1 MTRIIATDDIPWA
14 RGFTD
19 PADVRQQ
26 ATTIREMVAT
36 RRVWRGDGPT
46 WTIPTDDTDL
56 SGLTLNLPNQPEQ
69 TLSEFFATA
78 HSDGIAVLH
87 RGRMVYESYLH
98 GCKAHEPHL
107 NASMAKSYVGLMA
120 ALVEAQGLFSR
131 DDLASKFIP
140 ELAGTA
146 FGDTR
151 IQDLLHMGT
160 DVTYGG
166 RKFYRTIEASRYWA
180 VVAPN
185 LRPVNYHGPET
196 ILEHLATARTAGP
209 TGTEFRY
216 ENGNVETVA
225 EVLRRVTGTSTAEL
239 LSELVWSH
247 IGAEEDA
254 FYIVDS
260 AGTEMAAGGFSAT
273 LRDVA
278 RVGEMIRCDG
288 AIGDCQVI
296 PPSIARSMTAGVPE
310 GYPAKVRSPRAPVD
324 SPATMSYHDYWWIL
338 NDPFESF
345 MASGIHGQRL
355 LISRDLELVVA
366 HFGAHILSPAITPP
380 PFVPAFLQIGTHL
393 ASGTHEFTATENTSR
408 GQGS

>member
-1 MTRIIATDDIPWA
+1 MTRTIAMDDLRWA

-26 ATTIREMVAT
+26 ATTIREMLPT

-46 WTIPTDDTDL
+46 WTLPTDYTDL
-56 SGLTLNLPNQPEQ
+56 SGIPLNLPNQPEQ
-69 TLSEFFATA
+69 SLSDFLAGA
-78 HSDGIAVLH
+78 HSDGIAVVH
-87 RGRMVYESYLH
+87 RGRLVYESYLH

-131 DDLASKFIP
+131 DDVASKFIP
-140 ELAGTA
+140 ELTGTA
-146 FGDTR
+146 FGDSK

-160 DVTYGG
+160 DVTYSD
-166 RKFYRTIEASRYWA
+166 RKFYRTVEASRFWA

-185 LRPVNYHGPET
+185 LRPANYRGPET

-216 ENGNVETVA
+216 ENGNVETVG
-225 EVLRRVTGTSTAEL
+225 EVLRRVTGTSLAEL
-239 LSELVWSH
+239 LSELVWSR

-260 AGTEMAAGGFSAT
+260 SGTEMAAGGFSAT

-278 RVGEMIRCDG
+278 KVGEMIHCDG
-288 AIGDCQVI
+288 AVSDRQVI
-296 PPSIARSMTAGVPE
+296 PPSIARSLTADVPA
-310 GYPAKVRSPRAPVD
+310 GYPSEVRSPRAPVD
-324 SPATMSYHDYWWIL
+324 SPPTMSYHDYWWIL
-338 NDPFESF
+338 NDPFGSF

-355 LISRDLELVVA
+355 LISRNLELVVA
-366 HFGAHILSPAITPP
+366 HFGAHILSPATGTPD
-380 PFVPAFLQIGTHL
+380 FVPAFIQVGTHL
-393 ASGTHEFTATENTSR
+393 TSSPR
-408 GQGS
+408 ELAPSNQTSQAEE

>member
-1 MTRIIATDDIPWA
+1 MAQNIATDDIPWA

-36 RRVWRGDGPT
+36 RRVWRGDGPK
-46 WTIPTDDTDL
+46 WTLPTDYTDL
-56 SGLTLNLPNQPEQ
+56 SGVTLNLPDQPKQ
-69 TLSEFFATA
+69 TVSEFLAGA

-87 RGRMVYESYLH
+87 RGRIVYESYLH
-98 GCKAHEPHL
+98 GCKPHEPHL

-120 ALVEAQGLFSR
+120 ALVEAQGLFDR
-131 DDLASKFIP
+131 DDRASKFIP

-146 FGDTR
+146 FGDNR

-166 RKFYRTIEASRYWA
+166 RPFHRTIEASRFWA
-180 VVAPN
+180 VVAPK
-185 LRPVNYHGPET
+185 LRPMNYRGPET

-209 TGTEFRY
+209 TGVEFRY
-216 ENGNVETVA
+216 ENGNVETVG
-225 EVLRRVTGTSTAEL
+225 EILRRVTGTSLAEL
-239 LSELVWSH
+239 LSELVWSR

-288 AIGDCQVI
+288 AVEDRQVI
-296 PPSIARSMTAGVPE
+296 PPHIARSMTAGVPA
-310 GYPAKVRSPRAPVD
+310 GYPSEVRSPRAPVD
-324 SPATMSYHDYWWIL
+324 APATMSYHDYWWIL
-338 NDPFESF
+338 NDPFGSF

-355 LISRDLELVVA
+355 LISRDLEFVVA
-366 HFGAHILSPAITPP
+366 HFGAHILSPAIDTPN
-380 PFVPAFLQIGTHL
+380 FVPAFLQIGTHL
-393 ASGTHEFTATENTSR
+393 VSNAR
-408 GQGS
+408 GAVPVS

>member
-1 MTRIIATDDIPWA
+1 MTRNIATDDLRWA

-26 ATTIREMVAT
+26 ATTIRELVPT
-36 RRVWRGDGPT
+36 RRVWRGDGPR
-46 WTIPTDDTDL
+46 WNPPTDYTDL
-56 SGLTLNLPNQPEQ
+56 SGITLNLPDQPEQ
-69 TLSEFFATA
+69 SLSEFLAAA
-78 HSDGIAVLH
+78 HSDGIAVWH
-87 RGRMVYESYLH
+87 RGRMVYESFLH

-131 DDLASKFIP
+131 DDPASKFIP

-146 FGDTR
+146 FGDNR
-151 IQDLLHMGT
+151 IQDLLHMGL

-166 RKFYRTIEASRYWA
+166 RPFHRTIEASRFWA

-185 LRPVNYHGPET
+185 LRPANYRGPET
-196 ILEHLATARTAGP
+196 ILEHLATAQPAGP
-209 TGTEFRY
+209 TGVEFRY
-216 ENGNVETVA
+216 ENGNVEAVG
-225 EVLRRVTGTSTAEL
+225 EVLRRVTGTSLAEL
-239 LSELVWSH
+239 LSELVWSR

-288 AIGDCQVI
+288 AVGDRQVI
-296 PPSIARSMTAGVPE
+296 PPDIAQSMTAGVPA
-310 GYPAKVRSPRAPVD
+310 GYPSEVRSPRAPIDV
-324 SPATMSYHDYWWIL
+324 PATMSYHDYWWIL
-338 NDPFESF
+338 NDPFGSS

-355 LISRDLELVVA
+355 LISRNLELVVA
-366 HFGAHILSPAITPP
+366 HFGAHILSPALDTPD
-380 PFVPAFLQIGTHL
+380 FVPAFLQIGTHL
-393 ASGTHEFTATENTSR
+393 ASTSR
-408 GQGS
+408 GEITDNRGLTRI

>member
-1 MTRIIATDDIPWA
+1 MAP
-14 RGFTD
+14 
-19 PADVRQQ
+19 
-26 ATTIREMVAT
+26 T
-36 RRVWRGDGPT
+36 RRVWRGKGPT
-46 WTIPTDDTDL
+46 WTLPTDYTDL
-56 SGLTLNLPNQPEQ
+56 SAITLNLPDHPEQ
-69 TLSEFFATA
+69 TLSEFLASA

-87 RGRMVYESYLH
+87 RGQIVYESYLH

-107 NASMAKSYVGLMA
+107 NASMAKSYIGLMA

-131 DDLASKFIP
+131 DDLASKFVP

-146 FGDTR
+146 FGDTQ

-160 DVTYGG
+160 DITYGG

-185 LRPVNYHGPET
+185 LRPVNYRGPET

-209 TGTEFRY
+209 TGTEFSY
-216 ENGNVETVA
+216 ENVNVETVA
-225 EVLRRVTGTSTAEL
+225 EVLRRVTGTTTAEL
-239 LSELVWSH
+239 LSDLVWSQ

-278 RVGEMIRCDG
+278 RLGEMIRCDG
-288 AIGDCQVI
+288 AVGDRQVI
-296 PPSIARSMTAGVPE
+296 PSNIARSMTTGVPE
-310 GYPAKVRSPRAPVD
+310 GYPAKVRGARAPVD
-324 SPATMSYHDYWWIL
+324 SPATMSYHDFWWIL
-338 NDPFESF
+338 NDPYGSF

-355 LISRDLELVVA
+355 LISRDLELVIA
-366 HFGAHILSPAITPP
+366 HFGAHILSPAIAAPA
-380 PFVPAFLQIGTHL
+380 FVPAFLQIGAHLRATTHAL
-393 ASGTHEFTATENTSR
+393 TAPHNSHSPVH
-408 GQGS
+408 QLD